1 MSDIEKRLAGGLA
14 ITGVPTGFPDF
25 DKMSAGLQPGALYIV
40 AAASRN
46 GKDGLRA
53 QHRSVRRGRG
63 ERPVLIF
70 SLEMSAEQIAQRML
84 SAEAKVNLIELFESR
99 RQQSEQVGEPQ
110 ARRPQK
116 IEKSPI
122 FIDDSSPLNTLELR
136 GRCRRFFAKHG
147 EGRGLIII
155 DYLQLMMA
163 ARRMENRTQEVSE
176 ISRTLKSIARE
187 FKVPV
192 IALSQLSRDVEK
204 RRENN
209 KRPMLSDL
217 RESGS
222 IEQDADMV
230 LFLYAKPTTRRR
242 TTRRTRPPR
251 SSSRRTETARPAR
264 STSYSSASLRI
275 RKRLRRVDCSGAP
288 FLKMKA
294 FAKNGAK
301 NDESL
306 GGGFGLLNGGAPRAL
321 APLWIFYPLV
331 FISLALPN
339 LIYSGADW
347 FDTLHIMKWAW
358 TMVPVALVSLIGGS
372 MLALFGAER
381 TGFRLDLFGAVWLG
395 LLAFVSLQPFW
406 CDIFAW
412 STYFKEWF
420 FLGVAA
426 RRLYFLLQPLRL
438 AGGAAPRP
446 LAREPQRRSER
457 RLRPIRI
464 SIELLIR
471 DMNDICPLIMNV
483 PGNYIGNTGQQEMF
497 GLWMAMAAM
506 NGIYLHMVYSS
517 PLCGCAQR
525 RLPMWANLFL
535 LAFNSWGLW
544 NSTTRAGMLALFTGT
559 AALALTARS
568 CREDGRALARRIGAA
583 FALVVFMLAV
593 NVCTAYFGWSRAYAL
608 INKTGDMLLNT
619 SNIGARREIWIT
631 SWNVFK
637 LHPLAGTGLGHYKW
651 HYLEGQ
657 REAFKTH
664 PELKWQFTYWAH
676 SEYLQLL
683 AELGISARR
692 RFSRRGRGGS
702 GASRA
707 R

>member
-1 MSDIEKRLAGGLA
+1 
-14 ITGVPTGFPDF
+14 
-25 DKMSAGLQPGALYIV
+25 
-40 AAASRN
+40 
-46 GKDGLRA
+46 
-53 QHRSVRRGRG
+53 
-63 ERPVLIF
+63 
-70 SLEMSAEQIAQRML
+70 
-84 SAEAKVNLIELFESR
+84 
-99 RQQSEQVGEPQ
+99 
-110 ARRPQK
+110 
-116 IEKSPI
+116 
-122 FIDDSSPLNTLELR
+122 
-136 GRCRRFFAKHG
+136 
-147 EGRGLIII
+147 
-155 DYLQLMMA
+155 
-163 ARRMENRTQEVSE
+163 
-176 ISRTLKSIARE
+176 
-187 FKVPV
+187 
-192 IALSQLSRDVEK
+192 
-204 RRENN
+204 
-209 KRPMLSDL
+209 
-217 RESGS
+217 
-222 IEQDADMV
+222 
-230 LFLYAKPTTRRR
+230 
-242 TTRRTRPPR
+242 
-251 SSSRRTETARPAR
+251 
-264 STSYSSASLRI
+264 
-275 RKRLRRVDCSGAP
+275 
-288 FLKMKA
+288 MKA

-358 TMVPVALVSLIGGS
+358 TMVPVALVSLIAGS

-420 FLGVAA
+420 FFASLLAA
-426 RRLYFLLQPLRL
+426 YIFCYNLFGSQAALRRVLWL
-438 AGGAAPRP
+438 ANLNAVVNVVFA
-446 LAREPQRRSER
+446 
-457 RLRPIRI
+457 
-464 SIELLIR
+464 ELLIR

-517 PLCGCAQR
+517 PLCGCARR
-525 RLPMWANLFL
+525 RLPMWTNLFM

-608 INKTGDMLLNT
+608 INKTSDMLLNT

-683 AELGISARR
+683 AELGIFGAAALFASGAWWLWSFARALTLR
-692 RFSRRGRGGS
+692 RTLSPGAMWGCAMLFLIWFDALFSRPFHRIENAIWMSLAFAWANRELFTSAASWQEIRSDFVYRVFGLFVAVVAAAGLVFFYNGCRADRYLLAAVRTKDAALQASFINRARKSLMERDEAGEQLAYHIIATARATKRPEDLEAGIGALYRSFRTKPQAKQLVELLRYARETNDLALMSELVTYLSPSSYKKVTAGG
-702 GASRA
+702 GASRDEK
-707 R
+707 

>member
-1 MSDIEKRLAGGLA
+1 
-14 ITGVPTGFPDF
+14 
-25 DKMSAGLQPGALYIV
+25 
-40 AAASRN
+40 
-46 GKDGLRA
+46 
-53 QHRSVRRGRG
+53 
-63 ERPVLIF
+63 
-70 SLEMSAEQIAQRML
+70 
-84 SAEAKVNLIELFESR
+84 
-99 RQQSEQVGEPQ
+99 
-110 ARRPQK
+110 
-116 IEKSPI
+116 
-122 FIDDSSPLNTLELR
+122 
-136 GRCRRFFAKHG
+136 
-147 EGRGLIII
+147 
-155 DYLQLMMA
+155 
-163 ARRMENRTQEVSE
+163 
-176 ISRTLKSIARE
+176 
-187 FKVPV
+187 
-192 IALSQLSRDVEK
+192 
-204 RRENN
+204 
-209 KRPMLSDL
+209 
-217 RESGS
+217 
-222 IEQDADMV
+222 
-230 LFLYAKPTTRRR
+230 
-242 TTRRTRPPR
+242 
-251 SSSRRTETARPAR
+251 
-264 STSYSSASLRI
+264 
-275 RKRLRRVDCSGAP
+275 
-288 FLKMKA
+288 MKA
-294 FAKNGAK
+294 FAKNGAT
-301 NDESL
+301 NDEST

-420 FLGVAA
+420 FLASLLAA
-426 RRLYFLLQPLRL
+426 YIFCYNLFGSQAALRRVLWL
-438 AGGAAPRP
+438 ANLNAAVNVVF
-446 LAREPQRRSER
+446 A
-457 RLRPIRI
+457 
-464 SIELLIR
+464 ELLIR
-471 DMNDICPLIMNV
+471 DMNGICPLIMNV

-517 PLCGCAQR
+517 PLCGCARR

-559 AALALTARS
+559 AALALTARN

-608 INKTGDMLLNT
+608 INKTSDMLLNT

-683 AELGISARR
+683 AELGIFGALALFAAGAWWLWSFARALTMR
-692 RFSRRGRGGS
+692 RTLSPGAMWGCAMLFLIWFDALFSRPFHRIENVIWMSLAFAWANRELFTAAPSWQEIRSDFVYRVFGLFVAVVAAAGLVFFYNGCRADRYLLAAVRTKDAALQASFINRARKSLMERDEAGEQLAYHIIATARVTKRPEDLEAGIGALYRSFRTKPQAKQLVELLRYARETNDLALMSELVTYLSPSSYKKVPAGG
-702 GASRA
+702 GASRDEK
-707 R
+707 

>member
-1 MSDIEKRLAGGLA
+1 
-14 ITGVPTGFPDF
+14 
-25 DKMSAGLQPGALYIV
+25 
-40 AAASRN
+40 
-46 GKDGLRA
+46 
-53 QHRSVRRGRG
+53 
-63 ERPVLIF
+63 
-70 SLEMSAEQIAQRML
+70 
-84 SAEAKVNLIELFESR
+84 
-99 RQQSEQVGEPQ
+99 
-110 ARRPQK
+110 
-116 IEKSPI
+116 
-122 FIDDSSPLNTLELR
+122 
-136 GRCRRFFAKHG
+136 
-147 EGRGLIII
+147 
-155 DYLQLMMA
+155 
-163 ARRMENRTQEVSE
+163 
-176 ISRTLKSIARE
+176 
-187 FKVPV
+187 
-192 IALSQLSRDVEK
+192 
-204 RRENN
+204 
-209 KRPMLSDL
+209 
-217 RESGS
+217 
-222 IEQDADMV
+222 
-230 LFLYAKPTTRRR
+230 
-242 TTRRTRPPR
+242 
-251 SSSRRTETARPAR
+251 
-264 STSYSSASLRI
+264 
-275 RKRLRRVDCSGAP
+275 
-288 FLKMKA
+288 MKA
-294 FAKNGAK
+294 FAKNGST

-420 FLGVAA
+420 FLASLLAA
-426 RRLYFLLQPLRL
+426 YIFCYNLFGSQAALRRVLWL
-438 AGGAAPRP
+438 ANLNAAVNVVF
-446 LAREPQRRSER
+446 A
-457 RLRPIRI
+457 
-464 SIELLIR
+464 ELLIR
-471 DMNDICPLIMNV
+471 DMNGVCPLIMNV

-517 PLCGCAQR
+517 PLCGCARR

-559 AALALTARS
+559 AALALTVRN
-568 CREDGRALARRIGAA
+568 CREGGRALARRIGAA

-608 INKTGDMLLNT
+608 INKTSDMLLNT

-683 AELGISARR
+683 AELGIFGAAALFAAGAWWLWSFARALTMR
-692 RFSRRGRGGS
+692 RTLSPGAMWGCAMLFLIWFDALFSRPFHRIENAIWMSLAFAWANRELFTAAPSWQEVRSDFVYRVFGLFVAVVAAAGLIFFYNGCRADRYLLAAVRTKDAALQASFINRARKSLMERDEAGEQLAYHIIATARATKRPEDLEAGIGALYRSFRTKPQAKQLVELLRYARETNDLVLMSELVTYLSPSSYRKIPAGG
-702 GASRA
+702 GASRDEK
-707 R
+707 

>member
-1 MSDIEKRLAGGLA
+1 
-14 ITGVPTGFPDF
+14 
-25 DKMSAGLQPGALYIV
+25 
-40 AAASRN
+40 
-46 GKDGLRA
+46 
-53 QHRSVRRGRG
+53 
-63 ERPVLIF
+63 
-70 SLEMSAEQIAQRML
+70 
-84 SAEAKVNLIELFESR
+84 
-99 RQQSEQVGEPQ
+99 
-110 ARRPQK
+110 
-116 IEKSPI
+116 
-122 FIDDSSPLNTLELR
+122 
-136 GRCRRFFAKHG
+136 
-147 EGRGLIII
+147 
-155 DYLQLMMA
+155 
-163 ARRMENRTQEVSE
+163 
-176 ISRTLKSIARE
+176 
-187 FKVPV
+187 
-192 IALSQLSRDVEK
+192 
-204 RRENN
+204 
-209 KRPMLSDL
+209 
-217 RESGS
+217 
-222 IEQDADMV
+222 
-230 LFLYAKPTTRRR
+230 
-242 TTRRTRPPR
+242 
-251 SSSRRTETARPAR
+251 
-264 STSYSSASLRI
+264 
-275 RKRLRRVDCSGAP
+275 
-288 FLKMKA
+288 MKA
-294 FAKNGAK
+294 FAKNGST
-301 NDESL
+301 NDEST

-420 FLGVAA
+420 FLASLLAA
-426 RRLYFLLQPLRL
+426 YIFCYNLFGSQAALRRVLWL
-438 AGGAAPRP
+438 ANLNAAVNVVF
-446 LAREPQRRSER
+446 A
-457 RLRPIRI
+457 
-464 SIELLIR
+464 ELLIR
-471 DMNDICPLIMNV
+471 GMNDICPLIMNV

-517 PLCGCAQR
+517 PLCGCERR

-559 AALALTARS
+559 AALALTARR

-608 INKTGDMLLNT
+608 INKTSDMLLNT

-683 AELGISARR
+683 AELGIFGAAALFASGAWWLWSFARALTLR
-692 RFSRRGRGGS
+692 RTLSPGAMWGCAMLFLIWFDALFSRPFHRIENAIWMSLAFAWANRELFTSAASWQEIRSDFVYRVFGLFVAVVAAAGLVFFYNGCRADRYLLAAVRTKDAALQASFINRARKSLMERDEAGEQLAYHIIATARATKRPEDLEAGIGALYRSFRTKPQAKQLVELLRYARETNDLALMSELVTYLSPSSYKKVPAGG
-702 GASRA
+702 GASRDEK
-707 R
+707 

>member
-1 MSDIEKRLAGGLA
+1 MKFSFKQSTTDDTGIHCGL
-14 ITGVPTGFPDF
+14 GF
-25 DKMSAGLQPGALYIV
+25 LQ
-40 AAASRN
+40 
-46 GKDGLRA
+46 
-53 QHRSVRRGRG
+53 
-63 ERPVLIF
+63 
-70 SLEMSAEQIAQRML
+70 
-84 SAEAKVNLIELFESR
+84 
-99 RQQSEQVGEPQ
+99 
-110 ARRPQK
+110 
-116 IEKSPI
+116 
-122 FIDDSSPLNTLELR
+122 
-136 GRCRRFFAKHG
+136 
-147 EGRGLIII
+147 
-155 DYLQLMMA
+155 
-163 ARRMENRTQEVSE
+163 
-176 ISRTLKSIARE
+176 
-187 FKVPV
+187 
-192 IALSQLSRDVEK
+192 
-204 RRENN
+204 
-209 KRPMLSDL
+209 
-217 RESGS
+217 
-222 IEQDADMV
+222 
-230 LFLYAKPTTRRR
+230 
-242 TTRRTRPPR
+242 
-251 SSSRRTETARPAR
+251 
-264 STSYSSASLRI
+264 
-275 RKRLRRVDCSGAP
+275 
-288 FLKMKA
+288 
-294 FAKNGAK
+294 
-301 NDESL
+301 
-306 GGGFGLLNGGAPRAL
+306 GGAGRAL
-321 APLWIFYPLV
+321 MPSWIFYPLV

-420 FLGVAA
+420 FLASLLAA
-426 RRLYFLLQPLRL
+426 YIFCYNLFGSQAALRRVLWL
-438 AGGAAPRP
+438 ANLNAAVNVVF
-446 LAREPQRRSER
+446 A
-457 RLRPIRI
+457 
-464 SIELLIR
+464 ELLIR
-471 DMNDICPLIMNV
+471 DMNGVCPLIMNV

-517 PLCGCAQR
+517 PLCGCARR

-559 AALALTARS
+559 AALALTARN

-608 INKTGDMLLNT
+608 INKTSDMLLNT

-683 AELGISARR
+683 AELGIFGALALFAAGAWWLWSFARALTMR
-692 RFSRRGRGGS
+692 RTLSPGAMWGCAMLFLIWFDALFSRPFHRIENAIWMSLAFAWANRELFTAAPSWQEIRSDLVYRVFGLFVAVVAAAGLVFFYNGCRADRYLLAAVRTKDAALQASFINRARKSLMERDEAGEQLAYHIIATARATKRPEDLEAGIGALYRSFRTKPQAKQLVELLRYARETNDLALMSELVTYLSPSSYKKVPAGG
-702 GASRA
+702 GASRDEK
-707 R
+707 

>member
-1 MSDIEKRLAGGLA
+1 
-14 ITGVPTGFPDF
+14 
-25 DKMSAGLQPGALYIV
+25 
-40 AAASRN
+40 
-46 GKDGLRA
+46 
-53 QHRSVRRGRG
+53 
-63 ERPVLIF
+63 
-70 SLEMSAEQIAQRML
+70 
-84 SAEAKVNLIELFESR
+84 
-99 RQQSEQVGEPQ
+99 
-110 ARRPQK
+110 
-116 IEKSPI
+116 
-122 FIDDSSPLNTLELR
+122 
-136 GRCRRFFAKHG
+136 
-147 EGRGLIII
+147 
-155 DYLQLMMA
+155 
-163 ARRMENRTQEVSE
+163 
-176 ISRTLKSIARE
+176 
-187 FKVPV
+187 
-192 IALSQLSRDVEK
+192 
-204 RRENN
+204 
-209 KRPMLSDL
+209 
-217 RESGS
+217 
-222 IEQDADMV
+222 
-230 LFLYAKPTTRRR
+230 
-242 TTRRTRPPR
+242 
-251 SSSRRTETARPAR
+251 
-264 STSYSSASLRI
+264 
-275 RKRLRRVDCSGAP
+275 
-288 FLKMKA
+288 MKA
-294 FAKNGAK
+294 FAKNGST

-381 TGFRLDLFGAVWLG
+381 TGFRLDLFGVVWLG

-420 FLGVAA
+420 FLASLLAA
-426 RRLYFLLQPLRL
+426 YIFCYNLFGSQAALRRVLWL
-438 AGGAAPRP
+438 ANLNAAVNVVF
-446 LAREPQRRSER
+446 A
-457 RLRPIRI
+457 
-464 SIELLIR
+464 ELLIR
-471 DMNDICPLIMNV
+471 DMNGVCPLIMNV

-517 PLCGCAQR
+517 PLCGCARR

-559 AALALTARS
+559 AALALTVRN

-608 INKTGDMLLNT
+608 INKTSDMLLNT

-683 AELGISARR
+683 AELGIFGAAALFAAGAWWLWSFARALTMR
-692 RFSRRGRGGS
+692 RTLSPGAMWGCAMLFLIWFDALFSRPFHRIENAIWMSLAFAWANRELFTAAPSWQEVRSDFVYRVFGLFVAVVAAAGLIFFYNGCRADRYLLAAVRTKDAALQASFINRARKSLMERDEAGEQLAYHIIATARATKRPEDLEAGIGALYRSFRTKPQAKQLVELLRYARETNDLVLMSELVTYLSPSSYRKIPAGG
-702 GASRA
+702 GASRDEK
-707 R
+707 

>member
-1 MSDIEKRLAGGLA
+1 
-14 ITGVPTGFPDF
+14 
-25 DKMSAGLQPGALYIV
+25 
-40 AAASRN
+40 
-46 GKDGLRA
+46 
-53 QHRSVRRGRG
+53 
-63 ERPVLIF
+63 
-70 SLEMSAEQIAQRML
+70 
-84 SAEAKVNLIELFESR
+84 
-99 RQQSEQVGEPQ
+99 
-110 ARRPQK
+110 
-116 IEKSPI
+116 
-122 FIDDSSPLNTLELR
+122 
-136 GRCRRFFAKHG
+136 
-147 EGRGLIII
+147 
-155 DYLQLMMA
+155 
-163 ARRMENRTQEVSE
+163 
-176 ISRTLKSIARE
+176 
-187 FKVPV
+187 
-192 IALSQLSRDVEK
+192 
-204 RRENN
+204 
-209 KRPMLSDL
+209 
-217 RESGS
+217 
-222 IEQDADMV
+222 
-230 LFLYAKPTTRRR
+230 
-242 TTRRTRPPR
+242 
-251 SSSRRTETARPAR
+251 
-264 STSYSSASLRI
+264 
-275 RKRLRRVDCSGAP
+275 
-288 FLKMKA
+288 MKA

-381 TGFRLDLFGAVWLG
+381 MGFRLDLFGAVWLG

-420 FLGVAA
+420 FLASLLAA
-426 RRLYFLLQPLRL
+426 YIFCYNLFGSQAALRRVLWL
-438 AGGAAPRP
+438 ANLNAAVNVVF
-446 LAREPQRRSER
+446 A
-457 RLRPIRI
+457 
-464 SIELLIR
+464 ELLIR

-517 PLCGCAQR
+517 PLCGCARR

-568 CREDGRALARRIGAA
+568 CREDGRALARRIVAA
-583 FALVVFMLAV
+583 FAVVVFMLAV

-608 INKTGDMLLNT
+608 INKTSDMLLNT

-683 AELGISARR
+683 AELGIFGAAALFASGAWWLWSFARALTLR
-692 RFSRRGRGGS
+692 RTLSPGAMWGCAMLFLIWFDALFSRPFHRIENAIWMSLAFAWANRELFTAAPSWQEVRSDFVYRVFGLFVAVVAAAGLVFFYNGCRADRYLLAAVRTKDAALQASFINRARKSLMERDEAGEQLAYHIIATARATERPEDLEAGIGALYRS
-702 GASRA
+702 FRTKPQAKQLVELLRYARETNDLALMSELVTYLSPSSYRKIPADGGASHDEK
-707 R
+707 

>member
-1 MSDIEKRLAGGLA
+1 
-14 ITGVPTGFPDF
+14 
-25 DKMSAGLQPGALYIV
+25 
-40 AAASRN
+40 
-46 GKDGLRA
+46 
-53 QHRSVRRGRG
+53 
-63 ERPVLIF
+63 
-70 SLEMSAEQIAQRML
+70 
-84 SAEAKVNLIELFESR
+84 
-99 RQQSEQVGEPQ
+99 
-110 ARRPQK
+110 
-116 IEKSPI
+116 
-122 FIDDSSPLNTLELR
+122 
-136 GRCRRFFAKHG
+136 
-147 EGRGLIII
+147 
-155 DYLQLMMA
+155 
-163 ARRMENRTQEVSE
+163 
-176 ISRTLKSIARE
+176 
-187 FKVPV
+187 
-192 IALSQLSRDVEK
+192 
-204 RRENN
+204 
-209 KRPMLSDL
+209 
-217 RESGS
+217 
-222 IEQDADMV
+222 
-230 LFLYAKPTTRRR
+230 
-242 TTRRTRPPR
+242 
-251 SSSRRTETARPAR
+251 
-264 STSYSSASLRI
+264 
-275 RKRLRRVDCSGAP
+275 
-288 FLKMKA
+288 MKA
-294 FAKNGAK
+294 FAKNGST
-301 NDESL
+301 NDEST

-381 TGFRLDLFGAVWLG
+381 MGFRLDLFGAVWLG

-420 FLGVAA
+420 FLASLLAA
-426 RRLYFLLQPLRL
+426 YIFCYNLFGSQAALRRVLWL
-438 AGGAAPRP
+438 ANLNAAVNVVF
-446 LAREPQRRSER
+446 A
-457 RLRPIRI
+457 
-464 SIELLIR
+464 ELLIR

-517 PLCGCAQR
+517 PLCGCARR

-559 AALALTARS
+559 AALALTARR

-608 INKTGDMLLNT
+608 INKTSDMLLNT

-683 AELGISARR
+683 AELGIFGAAALFAAGTWWLWSFARALTMR
-692 RFSRRGRGGS
+692 RALSPGAMWGCAMLFLIWFDALFSRPFHRIENAIWMSLAFAWANRELFTSAASWQEIRSDFVYRAFGLFVAVVAAAGLIFFYNGCRADRYLLAAVRTKDAALQASFINRARKSLMERDEAGEQLAYHIIATARATERPEDLEAGIGALYRS
-702 GASRA
+702 FRTKPQAKQLVELLRYARETNDLALMSELVTYLSPSSYRKIPADGGASHDEK
-707 R
+707 

>member
-1 MSDIEKRLAGGLA
+1 MR
-14 ITGVPTGFPDF
+14 
-25 DKMSAGLQPGALYIV
+25 
-40 AAASRN
+40 
-46 GKDGLRA
+46 
-53 QHRSVRRGRG
+53 
-63 ERPVLIF
+63 
-70 SLEMSAEQIAQRML
+70 
-84 SAEAKVNLIELFESR
+84 
-99 RQQSEQVGEPQ
+99 
-110 ARRPQK
+110 
-116 IEKSPI
+116 
-122 FIDDSSPLNTLELR
+122 
-136 GRCRRFFAKHG
+136 
-147 EGRGLIII
+147 
-155 DYLQLMMA
+155 
-163 ARRMENRTQEVSE
+163 
-176 ISRTLKSIARE
+176 
-187 FKVPV
+187 
-192 IALSQLSRDVEK
+192 
-204 RRENN
+204 
-209 KRPMLSDL
+209 
-217 RESGS
+217 
-222 IEQDADMV
+222 
-230 LFLYAKPTTRRR
+230 
-242 TTRRTRPPR
+242 
-251 SSSRRTETARPAR
+251 
-264 STSYSSASLRI
+264 
-275 RKRLRRVDCSGAP
+275 
-288 FLKMKA
+288 A
-294 FAKNGAK
+294 FAKNGAN

-420 FLGVAA
+420 FLASLLAA
-426 RRLYFLLQPLRL
+426 YIFCYNLFGSQAALRRVLWL
-438 AGGAAPRP
+438 ANLNAAVNVVF
-446 LAREPQRRSER
+446 A
-457 RLRPIRI
+457 
-464 SIELLIR
+464 ELLIR
-471 DMNDICPLIMNV
+471 DMNGVCPLIMNV

-517 PLCGCAQR
+517 PLCGCARR

-559 AALALTARS
+559 AALALTVRN

-608 INKTGDMLLNT
+608 INKTSDMLLNT

-683 AELGISARR
+683 AELGIFGAAALFAAGAWWLWSFARALTMR
-692 RFSRRGRGGS
+692 RTLSPGAMWGCAMLFLIWFDALFSRPFHRIENAIWMSLAFAWANRELFTAAPSWQEVRSDFVYRVFGLFVAVVAAAGLIFFYNGCRADRYLLAAVRTKDAALQASFINRARKSLMERDEAGEQLAYHIIATARATKRPEDLEAGIGALYRSFRTKPQAKQLVELLRYARETNDLALMSELVTYLSPSSYRKVPAGG
-702 GASRA
+702 GASRDEK
-707 R
+707 

>member
-1 MSDIEKRLAGGLA
+1 MR
-14 ITGVPTGFPDF
+14 
-25 DKMSAGLQPGALYIV
+25 
-40 AAASRN
+40 
-46 GKDGLRA
+46 
-53 QHRSVRRGRG
+53 
-63 ERPVLIF
+63 
-70 SLEMSAEQIAQRML
+70 
-84 SAEAKVNLIELFESR
+84 
-99 RQQSEQVGEPQ
+99 
-110 ARRPQK
+110 
-116 IEKSPI
+116 
-122 FIDDSSPLNTLELR
+122 
-136 GRCRRFFAKHG
+136 
-147 EGRGLIII
+147 
-155 DYLQLMMA
+155 
-163 ARRMENRTQEVSE
+163 
-176 ISRTLKSIARE
+176 
-187 FKVPV
+187 
-192 IALSQLSRDVEK
+192 
-204 RRENN
+204 
-209 KRPMLSDL
+209 
-217 RESGS
+217 
-222 IEQDADMV
+222 
-230 LFLYAKPTTRRR
+230 
-242 TTRRTRPPR
+242 
-251 SSSRRTETARPAR
+251 
-264 STSYSSASLRI
+264 
-275 RKRLRRVDCSGAP
+275 
-288 FLKMKA
+288 A
-294 FAKNGAK
+294 FAKNGAT

-358 TMVPVALVSLIGGS
+358 TMVPVALVSLIAGS

-420 FLGVAA
+420 FLASLLAA
-426 RRLYFLLQPLRL
+426 YIFCYNLFGSQAALRRVLWL
-438 AGGAAPRP
+438 ANLNAAVNVVF
-446 LAREPQRRSER
+446 A
-457 RLRPIRI
+457 
-464 SIELLIR
+464 ELLIR

-517 PLCGCAQR
+517 PLCGCAR
-525 RLPMWANLFL
+525 RKLPMWANLFL

-593 NVCTAYFGWSRAYAL
+593 NVCTAYFGRSRAYAL
-608 INKTGDMLLNT
+608 INKTSDMLLNT

-683 AELGISARR
+683 AELGIFGAAALFAAGAWWLWSFARVLTMR
-692 RFSRRGRGGS
+692 RALSPGAMWGCAMLFLIWFDALFSRPFHRIENAIWMSLAFAWANRELFTAAPSWQEIRSDFVYRVFGLFVAVVAAAGLIFFYNGCRADRYLLAAVRTKDAALQASFINRARKSLMERDEAGEQLAYHIIATARATERPEDLEAGIGALYRS
-702 GASRA
+702 FRTKPQAKQLVELLRYARETNDLALMSELVTYLSPSSYRKIPADGGASHDEK
-707 R
+707 

>member
-1 MSDIEKRLAGGLA
+1 
-14 ITGVPTGFPDF
+14 
-25 DKMSAGLQPGALYIV
+25 
-40 AAASRN
+40 
-46 GKDGLRA
+46 
-53 QHRSVRRGRG
+53 
-63 ERPVLIF
+63 
-70 SLEMSAEQIAQRML
+70 
-84 SAEAKVNLIELFESR
+84 
-99 RQQSEQVGEPQ
+99 
-110 ARRPQK
+110 
-116 IEKSPI
+116 
-122 FIDDSSPLNTLELR
+122 
-136 GRCRRFFAKHG
+136 
-147 EGRGLIII
+147 
-155 DYLQLMMA
+155 
-163 ARRMENRTQEVSE
+163 
-176 ISRTLKSIARE
+176 
-187 FKVPV
+187 
-192 IALSQLSRDVEK
+192 
-204 RRENN
+204 
-209 KRPMLSDL
+209 
-217 RESGS
+217 
-222 IEQDADMV
+222 
-230 LFLYAKPTTRRR
+230 
-242 TTRRTRPPR
+242 
-251 SSSRRTETARPAR
+251 
-264 STSYSSASLRI
+264 
-275 RKRLRRVDCSGAP
+275 
-288 FLKMKA
+288 MKA
-294 FAKNGAK
+294 FAKNGST

-372 MLALFGAER
+372 MLAFFGAGR

-395 LLAFVSLQPFW
+395 LLAFVSLQPLW

-420 FLGVAA
+420 FFASLLAA
-426 RRLYFLLQPLRL
+426 YIFCFNLFDSQTALHRVLWL
-438 AGGAAPRP
+438 ANLNAAVNVVF
-446 LAREPQRRSER
+446 A
-457 RLRPIRI
+457 
-464 SIELLIR
+464 ELLIR

-517 PLCGCAQR
+517 PLCGCERR

-559 AALALTARS
+559 AALALTARR

-608 INKTGDMLLNT
+608 KNKTSDMLLNT

-657 REAFKTH
+657 REAFKTD

-683 AELGISARR
+683 AELGIFGAAALFASGAWWLWSFARALTLR
-692 RFSRRGRGGS
+692 RTLSPGAMWGCAMLFLIWFDALFSRPFHRIENAIWMSLAFAWANRELFTSAASWQEIRSDFVYRVFGLFVAVVAAAGLVFFYNGCRADRYLLAAVRTKDAALQASFINRARKSLMERDEAGEQLAYHIIATARATKRPEDLEAGIGALYRSFRTKPQAKQLVELLRYARETNDLALMSELVTYLSPSSYKKVPAGG
-702 GASRA
+702 GASRDEK
-707 R
+707 

>member
-1 MSDIEKRLAGGLA
+1 
-14 ITGVPTGFPDF
+14 
-25 DKMSAGLQPGALYIV
+25 
-40 AAASRN
+40 
-46 GKDGLRA
+46 
-53 QHRSVRRGRG
+53 
-63 ERPVLIF
+63 
-70 SLEMSAEQIAQRML
+70 
-84 SAEAKVNLIELFESR
+84 
-99 RQQSEQVGEPQ
+99 
-110 ARRPQK
+110 
-116 IEKSPI
+116 
-122 FIDDSSPLNTLELR
+122 
-136 GRCRRFFAKHG
+136 
-147 EGRGLIII
+147 
-155 DYLQLMMA
+155 
-163 ARRMENRTQEVSE
+163 
-176 ISRTLKSIARE
+176 
-187 FKVPV
+187 
-192 IALSQLSRDVEK
+192 
-204 RRENN
+204 
-209 KRPMLSDL
+209 
-217 RESGS
+217 
-222 IEQDADMV
+222 
-230 LFLYAKPTTRRR
+230 
-242 TTRRTRPPR
+242 
-251 SSSRRTETARPAR
+251 
-264 STSYSSASLRI
+264 
-275 RKRLRRVDCSGAP
+275 
-288 FLKMKA
+288 MKA
-294 FAKNGAK
+294 FAKNGST
-301 NDESL
+301 NDESA

-420 FLGVAA
+420 FLASLLAA
-426 RRLYFLLQPLRL
+426 YIFCYNLFGSQAALRRVLWL
-438 AGGAAPRP
+438 ANLNAAVNVVF
-446 LAREPQRRSER
+446 A
-457 RLRPIRI
+457 
-464 SIELLIR
+464 ELLIR

-506 NGIYLHMVYSS
+506 NGIYLHMAYSS
-517 PLCGCAQR
+517 SSCGAAR
-525 RLPMWANLFL
+525 RRSLMWANLFM

-544 NSTTRAGMLALFTGT
+544 NSTTRAGMLALFVGT
-559 AALALTARS
+559 AALALTARN
-568 CREDGRALARRIGAA
+568 CGEDGRALARRIGAA

-593 NVCTAYFGWSRAYAL
+593 NICTAYFGWSRAYAL
-608 INKTGDMLLNT
+608 INKTSDMLLNT

-637 LHPLAGTGLGHYKW
+637 LHPLAGAGLGHYKW

-683 AELGISARR
+683 AELGIFGAAALFAAGAWWLWSFARALTMR
-692 RFSRRGRGGS
+692 RTLSPGAMWGCAMLFLIWFDALFSRPFHRIENAIWMSLAFAWANRELFTSAASWQEIRSDFVYRVFGLFVAAVSVAGLVFFYNGCRADRYLLAAVRTKDAALQASFINRAWKSLMERDEAGEQLAYHIIATARATKRPEDLEAGIGALYRS
-702 GASRA
+702 FRTKPQAKQLVELLRYARETNDLALMSELVTYLSPSSYRKVPADGGASSDEK
-707 R
+707 

>member
-1 MSDIEKRLAGGLA
+1 
-14 ITGVPTGFPDF
+14 
-25 DKMSAGLQPGALYIV
+25 
-40 AAASRN
+40 
-46 GKDGLRA
+46 
-53 QHRSVRRGRG
+53 
-63 ERPVLIF
+63 
-70 SLEMSAEQIAQRML
+70 
-84 SAEAKVNLIELFESR
+84 
-99 RQQSEQVGEPQ
+99 
-110 ARRPQK
+110 
-116 IEKSPI
+116 
-122 FIDDSSPLNTLELR
+122 
-136 GRCRRFFAKHG
+136 
-147 EGRGLIII
+147 
-155 DYLQLMMA
+155 
-163 ARRMENRTQEVSE
+163 
-176 ISRTLKSIARE
+176 
-187 FKVPV
+187 
-192 IALSQLSRDVEK
+192 
-204 RRENN
+204 
-209 KRPMLSDL
+209 
-217 RESGS
+217 
-222 IEQDADMV
+222 
-230 LFLYAKPTTRRR
+230 
-242 TTRRTRPPR
+242 
-251 SSSRRTETARPAR
+251 
-264 STSYSSASLRI
+264 
-275 RKRLRRVDCSGAP
+275 
-288 FLKMKA
+288 MKA
-294 FAKNGAK
+294 FAKNGST
-301 NDESL
+301 NDEST

-381 TGFRLDLFGAVWLG
+381 MGFRLDLFGAVWLG

-420 FLGVAA
+420 FLASLLAA
-426 RRLYFLLQPLRL
+426 YIFCYNLFGSQAALRRVLWL
-438 AGGAAPRP
+438 ANLNAAVNVVF
-446 LAREPQRRSER
+446 A
-457 RLRPIRI
+457 
-464 SIELLIR
+464 ELLIR

-517 PLCGCAQR
+517 PLCGCAR
-525 RLPMWANLFL
+525 RKLPMWANLFL

-559 AALALTARS
+559 AALALTARR

-608 INKTGDMLLNT
+608 INKTSDMLLNT

-683 AELGISARR
+683 AELGIFGAAALFAAGAWWLWSFAR
-692 RFSRRGRGGS
+692 
-702 GASRA
+702 A
-707 R
+707 